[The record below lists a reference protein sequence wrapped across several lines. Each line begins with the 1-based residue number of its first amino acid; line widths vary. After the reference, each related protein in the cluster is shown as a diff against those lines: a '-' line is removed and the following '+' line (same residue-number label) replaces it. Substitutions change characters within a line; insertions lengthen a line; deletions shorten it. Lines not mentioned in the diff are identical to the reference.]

1 MILIKPS
8 FKIEGIYGND
18 LLVMEAAGRT
28 CYKSEPKGNPGKFI
42 SDKIKSKHNTII
54 EHSSMT
60 VRFIVDRGFTH
71 ELVRHRMAVY
81 SQESTRYCNYSG
93 GVTFIIPPW
102 VNIAEGDW
110 TRSDIDELC
119 DEEDEFYKSE
129 DYIWLVS
136 MINSEKYYS
145 DLIDK
150 GWSPQQARTVL
161 PNSLKTEIV
170 MTANF
175 REWRL
180 VFEQRA
186 LGTTGKP
193 HPQMSEIMIPL
204 LEEAKKRV
212 PVIFDDLIIK
222 EK

>member
-1 MILIKPS
+1 
-8 FKIEGIYGND
+8 
-18 LLVMEAAGRT
+18 
-28 CYKSEPKGNPGKFI
+28 
-42 SDKIKSKHNTII
+42 
-54 EHSSMT
+54 
-60 VRFIVDRGFTH
+60 
-71 ELVRHRMAVY
+71 
-81 SQESTRYCNYSG
+81 
-93 GVTFIIPPW
+93 
-102 VNIAEGDW
+102 
-110 TRSDIDELC
+110 
-119 DEEDEFYKSE
+119 
-129 DYIWLVS
+129 

-180 VFEQRA
+180 VLEQRA

-212 PVIFDDLIIK
+212 PVIFDDLTIK

>member
-8 FKIEGIYGND
+8 YKIESINGAD
-18 LLVMEAAGRT
+18 LLLMEAAGRT
-28 CYKSEPKGNPGKFI
+28 CYKSEPKGDPIKFI
-42 SDKIKSKHNTII
+42 ESKIKSKHLTII
-54 EHSSMT
+54 EHGGMT
-60 VRFIVDRGFTH
+60 VRFIADRGFTN

-81 SQESTRYCNYSG
+81 SQESTRWCNYKG

-102 VNIAEGDW
+102 VDTKEGTYDQYFASPDEASNDW
-110 TRSDIDELC
+110 LNAMWNLEQIYIELL
-119 DEEDEFYKSE
+119 K
-129 DYIWLVS
+129 
-136 MINSEKYYS
+136 
-145 DLIDK
+145 K

-186 LGTTGKP
+186 LGLTGKP
-193 HPQMSEIMIPL
+193 HPQMLELMVPL
-204 LEEAKKRV
+204 LEEAKSKV
-212 PVIFDDLIIK
+212 PAIFDDLEVPI
-222 EK
+222 

>member
-8 FKIEGIYGND
+8 FKIEGIYGDD

-28 CYKSEPKGNPGKFI
+28 CYKSEAKGNPGKFI
-42 SDKIKSKHNTII
+42 DSKIKARHMTII

-71 ELVRHRMAVY
+71 ELVRYRMAVY

-102 VNIAEGDW
+102 TTLPEGEYINRFYLPPEASTDLVIW
-110 TRSDIDELC
+110 YSSCLQSEQ
-119 DEEDEFYKSE
+119 FYK
-129 DYIWLVS
+129 
-136 MINSEKYYS
+136 
-145 DLIDK
+145 DLLK
-150 GWSPQQARTVL
+150 FGWSPQQARTVL

-186 LGTTGKP
+186 LGTTGKS

>member
-8 FKIEGIYGND
+8 YKIEAINGAD
-18 LLVMEAAGRT
+18 LLLMEAAGRT
-28 CYKSEPKGNPGKFI
+28 CYRSEPKGDPGKFLA
-42 SDKIKSKHNTII
+42 SKIKAKHLTII
-54 EHSSMT
+54 EHGSMT
-60 VRFIVDRGFTH
+60 VRFIADRSFTH

-81 SQESTRYCNYSG
+81 SQESTRYCNYEG

-102 VNIAEGDW
+102 VDIKEGNFDFEDSKDW
-110 TRSDIDELC
+110 SPLR
-119 DEEDEFYKSE
+119 KA
-129 DYIWLVS
+129 DYQWLVH
-136 MINSEKYYS
+136 MGFCEKAYLNLLS
-145 DLIDK
+145 K
-150 GWSPQQARTVL
+150 GWSPQQVRTVL

-193 HPQMSEIMIPL
+193 HPQMSQLMIPL
-204 LEEAKKRV
+204 LEEVKTKV
-212 PVIFDDLIIK
+212 PVIFDDLVMG
-222 EK
+222 E